1 MNYTQEI
8 FNELTPYRVYLYTA
22 YYGNYV
28 RFNSIQEKKT
38 LAEIYTKYFGKKS
51 KIDNGCGGC
60 TLNEM
65 KQLGRL
71 YFEDEK
77 IIQKGLESKEDNTT
91 DIQVVTNN
99 KTIKRSQKKKE

>member
-22 YYGNYV
+22 CYGSYV
-28 RFNSIQEKKT
+28 RFNSIQEKKA
-38 LAEIYTKYFGKKS
+38 LAEIYTKHFGKKS

-77 IIQKGLESKEDNTT
+77 IIQKGLEPKEDNTT
-91 DIQVVTNN
+91 DTKVVTKN
-99 KTIKRSQKKKE
+99 KTTKRSQKNKE

>member
-1 MNYTQEI
+1 MNYTEEI

-22 YYGNYV
+22 VYGNYV
-28 RFNSIQEKKT
+28 RFKTVQEKKV
-38 LAEIYTKYFGKKS
+38 LAEIYTKHFGKKS

-77 IIQKGLESKEDNTT
+77 IVQEGLEPKEVNATET
-91 DIQVVTNN
+91 QVVTKN
-99 KTIKRSQKKKE
+99 KTVKRSQKRKE

>member
-1 MNYTQEI
+1 MNYTEEI

-22 YYGNYV
+22 VYGNYV
-28 RFNSIQEKKT
+28 RFKTIQEKKV
-38 LAEIYTKYFGKKS
+38 LAEIYTKHFGKKS

-77 IIQKGLESKEDNTT
+77 IVQKGLEPKEDNTT
-91 DIQVVTNN
+91 ETQVVTEN
-99 KTIKRSQKKKE
+99 KTVKRSRKRKK

>member
-1 MNYTQEI
+1 MNYTEEI
-8 FNELTPYRVYLYTA
+8 FNKLTPYRVFLYTA
-22 YYGNYV
+22 CYGNYV
-28 RFNSIQEKKT
+28 RFNNIQEKKA
-38 LAEIYTKYFGKKS
+38 LAEIYTKHFGKKS

-77 IIQKGLESKEDNTT
+77 LISKRIRTKG
-91 DIQVVTNN
+91 
-99 KTIKRSQKKKE
+99 R

>member
-22 YYGNYV
+22 CYGNYV
-28 RFNSIQEKKT
+28 RFNSIQEKKA
-38 LAEIYTKYFGKKS
+38 LAEIYTKHFGKNS
-51 KIDNGCGGC
+51 RIDNGCGGC
-60 TLNEM
+60 TLTEM

-77 IIQKGLESKEDNTT
+77 LIQKGLEPKEDNTT
-91 DIQVVTNN
+91 DTQVVTNN
-99 KTIKRSQKKKE
+99 KAIKRSQKKKE

>member
-22 YYGNYV
+22 CYGNYV
-28 RFNSIQEKKT
+28 RFNSIQEKKA
-38 LAEIYTKYFGKKS
+38 LAEIYTKHFGKKS

-60 TLNEM
+60 TLTEM
-65 KQLGRL
+65 KQLGWL

-77 IIQKGLESKEDNTT
+77 IIQKGLEAKEDNITET
-91 DIQVVTNN
+91 QVVTKN
-99 KTIKRSQKKKE
+99 KTVKRSQKKKE